1 MTSNFSLSST
11 SFQQVS
17 NTSISTNV
25 SQIYFPFRP
34 SSLRIPKFL
43 NTIPCYVKTRHTC
56 HGTRSISP
64 GWRWKDGSRLCC
76 VDEQEK
82 KKERKK
88 RGIFESV
95 LHENSRQVSD
105 KGSVMHACMR
115 TTLLPKRR
123 LRVHCATPASH
134 SNNGAS
140 GCLHADITG
149 CHWNLH
155 GAERLSENRLFRS
168 FMGGNDDRGEARSQ
182 C

>member
-82 KKERKK
+82 KKRKK
-88 RGIFESV
+88 EKRHIRICLARELASSFWRGI
-95 LHENSRQVSD
+95 
-105 KGSVMHACMR
+105 GTGHACMR

-140 GCLHADITG
+140 GCLHADTG